1 MNIKPKKRGPKP
13 GNGGRPPKQ
22 GAAMTERITIRASAH
37 TARRWR
43 EIAAGDPSGKFA
55 AMVEALPFGARH
67 GISSSALPG

>member
-1 MNIKPKKRGPKP
+1 MSTPKKRGPAP

-55 AMVEALPFGARH
+55 AIVEALP
-67 GISSSALPG
+67 